1 MFMEAFATGF
11 SLSSDSKPGVTLEN
25 EKYRIELEEIQC
37 DQTRNIISRGFEN
50 CYNWRAVMDL
60 ILTATEEAGTDNL
73 IDIEEVTENAVRRWL
88 TTFPGWGLLSS
99 ILDNRLHR
107 HVLLSLAYT
116 STNWDEGTGGEFSEE
131 KVFDTVKYVY
141 DNMPGKE
148 LHNLV
153 PKLGVW
159 FEELPVRGEVD
170 QRKKH
175 LSLFL
180 NAKWALEVKFIIEKK
195 RINQSLADLAAEA
208 VVQNILIEEEVEEL
222 DIPECLFPR
231 LRTKFADIEWLRSYW
246 SSKEDLEEP
255 EQKPTQELT
264 RSPAEPG
271 AAEEPELPEVQEE
284 VEDVGPEQAEEF
296 LSSVIEELSD
306 VEQIIGGE
314 VGQRTSEHRNRS
326 HSGIDGLLS
335 VWVFVFMI
343 LAVIA
348 YVWC

>member
-1 MFMEAFATGF
+1 M
-11 SLSSDSKPGVTLEN
+11 
-25 EKYRIELEEIQC
+25 
-37 DQTRNIISRGFEN
+37 RG
-50 CYNWRAVMDL
+50 A
-60 ILTATEEAGTDNL
+60 A
-73 IDIEEVTENAVRRWL
+73 
-88 TTFPGWGLLSS
+88 
-99 ILDNRLHR
+99 
-107 HVLLSLAYT
+107 
-116 STNWDEGTGGEFSEE
+116 
-131 KVFDTVKYVY
+131 
-141 DNMPGKE
+141 
-148 LHNLV
+148 
-153 PKLGVW
+153 
-159 FEELPVRGEVD
+159 D

-195 RINQSLADLAAEA
+195 RINRSLADLAAEA

-255 EQKPTQELT
+255 EQKLTQEKT
-264 RSPAEPG
+264 RTPAEQG

-314 VGQRTSEHRNRS
+314 VGHTKSFCSVNCKTMYTFCRLDRGPASTGIGAIPALMASS
-326 HSGIDGLLS
+326 LSGCLS
-335 VWVFVFMI
+335 S
-343 LAVIA
+343 
-348 YVWC
+348 